1 MTDQPRPRAE
11 VRRAA
16 ERYRSTPAE
25 GVETRHSFSFSGH
38 YDPRNTHFGALLACN
53 EELLAPG
60 AGFDEHRH
68 RDVEIL
74 TWVLEGALAHRD
86 DRGHAGVVRPGMVQ
100 YLGAGSG
107 AVHTERNAGGASG
120 PVRFVQM
127 WLQPDRFGAEP
138 VYGLRRPEPGTG
150 GTTLLASGMPRDAGR
165 DALRLRRA
173 DAALHH
179 VAAGPWEPPAGL
191 PQAPFLHLHLLR
203 GSLGFRTAAG
213 PHGTGRD
220 LRPGDTARITGPA
233 LVAPAAGEDGAELLV
248 WEMHSGL
255 LVG

>member
-1 MTDQPRPRAE
+1 MTHQPRPRAE

-25 GVETRHSFSFSGH
+25 GIETRHSFSFSGH
-38 YDPRNTHFGALLACN
+38 YDPGNTHFSALLACN

-60 AGFDEHRH
+60 SGFEQHRH
-68 RDVEIL
+68 RDVEIV
-74 TWVLEGALAHRD
+74 TWVLDGALAHRD
-86 DRGHAGVVRPGMVQ
+86 DHGHSGVVRPGMVQ

-107 AVHTERNAGGASG
+107 VAHTERNVGGAAS

-127 WLQPDRFGAEP
+127 WLQPDRFDAEP
-138 VYGLRRPEPGTG
+138 VYGLSRPEPGPG
-150 GTTLLASGMPRDAGR
+150 GTTLLASGMARDADR
-165 DALRLRRA
+165 EALRLRRS

-179 VAAGPWEPPAGL
+179 IAVGPWQPL
-191 PQAPFLHLHLLR
+191 PELPEAPFRHLHLLR

-220 LRPGDTARITGPA
+220 LHPGDTVRVTGPA
-233 LVAPAAGEDGAELLV
+233 LTAPAAGEDGAELLL
-248 WEMHSGL
+248 WEMHSPL